1 MTVTELEVEA
11 GVREKQETHRSISVE
26 SKVCQERNRKK
37 KMLDKG
43 NRLCGYLIE
52 WDRLAKQS
60 KKKFMQPSVIRWWL
74 VQQGGETVENRN
86 IDAAPQKKKYLYL
99 TV

>member
-37 KMLDKG
+37 K
-43 NRLCGYLIE
+43 RCWIRETGY
-52 WDRLAKQS
+52 A
-60 KKKFMQPSVIRWWL
+60 
-74 VQQGGETVENRN
+74 GT
-86 IDAAPQKKKYLYL
+86 
-99 TV
+99 